1 MKSVLKVVLPLGLL
15 LAGVFAVTFFWI
27 NTPKD
32 EVTPDK
38 TAGEEK
44 FAGGKGL
51 VFFTTMRR
59 WDPASESLADQ
70 AFPGFY
76 EPGET
81 THATHFWFENRNTG
95 RVTFKLLGVSCSSCS
110 GGRVAPIPPDAVKQL
125 LQMAAV
131 SALPL
136 GPIAACPPGM
146 AGAGAVMNSKL
157 QWQAHAFAA
166 GPAGVEY
173 QIPGVADTDGWSPSW
188 GILELNFKV
197 RPNGQVP
204 LKAAFASY
212 REDGTPIA
220 RDDFAIFYEPAPA
233 FDVDKTAIEAGVLAD
248 NTPAQAHSVLVYS
261 AARTPEELSGLVA
274 RVVNPGADDPGP
286 FVTAGPLVPVPPA
299 ELDRIAAGLAS
310 KAGRPVRVRSAFRF
324 PVEVAAKKGDARAD
338 IGRLERE
345 VWVSS
350 GAAGSEPKRITVRGT
365 VTGAVSLS
373 GAGEVNLGT
382 FSGRQGAN
390 ESVVVTTEQAG
401 VELAVVPGAAR
412 PDFLDVSLTKLP
424 DAGGRG
430 QWQLTVR
437 VPPNRVSGELT
448 GGLVVLELR
457 GPNPVR
463 VRVPVK
469 GRGLL

>member
-1 MKSVLKVVLPLGLL
+1 MKSALKVVLPLGLL
-15 LAGVFAVTFFWI
+15 LAVVFAVTFFSV
-27 NTPKD
+27 NTPKE

-38 TAGEEK
+38 TDGK
-44 FAGGKGL
+44 DVFAGGKGL

-95 RVTFKLLGVSCSSCS
+95 PITFKLLGVSCSSCS
-110 GGRVAPIPPDAVKQL
+110 GGRVAAIPPDAIRQL

-131 SALPL
+131 SAVPL
-136 GPIAACPPGM
+136 GPVAACPPGM
-146 AGAGAVMNSKL
+146 AGAAAVLDAKL
-157 QWQAHAFAA
+157 AWQAHSFKDGTA
-166 GPAGVEY
+166 EY
-173 QIPGVADTDGWSPSW
+173 QIPGAADTDGWSPSW
-188 GILELNFKV
+188 GVLELNFKV

-204 LKAAFASY
+204 LKAAFGSY

-233 FDVDKTAIEAGVLAD
+233 FEVDKTAIEAGVLAD

-261 AARTPEELSGLVA
+261 AARGPDELAGLVA

-299 ELDRIAAGLAS
+299 DLDRIAATLSA

-350 GAAGSEPKRITVRGT
+350 GAAGSEPKRISVRGT
-365 VTGAVSLS
+365 VTGPVSLA

-382 FSGRQGAN
+382 FSARQGAN
-390 ESVVVTTEQAG
+390 DSVVVTTEQAG
-401 VELAVVPGAAR
+401 VELAVVPGGAR
-412 PDFLDVSLTKLP
+412 PDYLDVSLTKLS

-437 VPPNRVSGELT
+437 VPPGRVSGELT

-457 GPNPVR
+457 GPTPVR